1 MTSRLN
7 AYRIMWIFVLFD
19 LPVVETAQRKVAAKF
34 RNDLLKDGFEMLQYS
49 VYYRHV
55 ASREQGEVHIRR
67 AKQALPEEGKVN
79 ILMVTDKQFGL
90 MEVFYGSMPIDGKK
104 RPEQLELF

>member
-1 MTSRLN
+1 MMVRLN

-19 LPVVETAQRKVAAKF
+19 LPVGDAAQRKVAAKF
-34 RNDLLKDGFEMLQYS
+34 RNDLLKDGFEMMQYS

-55 ASREQGEVHIRR
+55 ASKQQGEVHIRR
-67 AKQALPEEGKVN
+67 TKQALPEEGKVN
-79 ILMVTDKQFGL
+79 ILQVTDKQFGL
-90 MEVFYGSMPIDGKK
+90 MEVFYGSMPIDGKL